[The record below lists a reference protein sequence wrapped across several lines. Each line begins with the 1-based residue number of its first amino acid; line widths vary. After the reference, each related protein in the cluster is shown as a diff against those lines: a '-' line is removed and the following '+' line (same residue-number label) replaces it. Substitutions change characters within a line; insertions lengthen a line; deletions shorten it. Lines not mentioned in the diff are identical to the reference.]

1 MDKEIISIEKLHD
14 KTQWMTWRFQ
24 VRVTLV
30 ASDIFDIVNG
40 SKVKP
45 SPGTTDAEQKLLA
58 DWKLKD
64 ARAQKIIVTT
74 IGQKFLLHILNCT
87 TSHEMWQKLHSVL
100 EQNNQ
105 TSIHLLQQKFFSF
118 AKDPND
124 DIATHIAKIETI
136 VQQLKDLGETITDS
150 MVLTRVIMTLPV
162 EYKHFISAWE
172 STEKSSQTIE
182 LLTNR
187 LMIEES
193 RVTNGIDGTVKS
205 EALLAKQNGGKL
217 RAKVNAKPTK
227 KKGKCFSCGIEGH
240 WKGQCKADKLRT
252 DNFSRSITSSSDGNK
267 GFFCEIEQIAETMDN
282 DHIWYAD
289 SGASSHMSNRRE
301 WFADFCEI
309 QPQEITIGS
318 GDKVYAIGRGNID
331 ILSFDGRKWIE
342 KRLLNALFVP
352 KLCTNLFSTTK
363 AMDNGHTLR
372 SNNSKLELLDGNR
385 VVAVGARRGTM
396 FHMLLKVIERSGE
409 MANVAESS
417 LTLKTWHKR
426 LGHQNAAHVRTFLK
440 GRGIKFIDEN
450 FDCSG
455 CSYGKNHRL
464 SFDVRIEKS
473 SKCGEII
480 HTDVCGPIEETSLN
494 GSRYFVIFKDDFS
507 HFRFVYFL
515 KHKSEV
521 LEKCKSFV
529 RLAEKEC
536 GHPIRILQSDNG
548 TEYVNNG
555 MKQFLDENGIRHRR
569 SVPYTP
575 EQNGSAERE
584 MRTIME
590 AARTMIHD
598 KDMSPKLWAEA
609 ANCAVFVLNRTGTST
624 VKDKTPFELWY
635 GKKADIQHF
644 RTFGT
649 QVFVHIPKE
658 QRRKLDAKS
667 KQCTFVGYDDNVKG
681 YRVLNANNRVE
692 IARDVRFVSDEY
704 SGVNVSIEMSQNAP
718 GECGEKVAGCGEK
731 VAGCG
736 EKVAECGQKVA
747 ECGENTA
754 EKGEKAAECGEKVAE
769 CGGIVAD
776 RGGNVAECDDRPD
789 DQRPSKVTRRRNTAL
804 CDLNETNVMQSRLRT
819 RRSSVSMVAML
830 AVENEPKTYEE
841 AVNSSERANWLAA
854 MQDEY
859 DSLIENGTWILVNR
873 PKNQKV
879 IDNKWVYKLKMNTDG
894 SIERFKARLVVRGFT
909 QVYGVDYEETFSP
922 VVRFVSVRAI
932 LALAAE
938 RKAKLRQF
946 DVKTAF
952 LHGELKENVYMC
964 QPTGFGDGS
973 QRVCKLQKSL
983 YGLKQASRC
992 WNRKFSGFI
1001 EKFGLV
1007 ASKSDPCVFIN
1018 NSIILAIFVDDGII
1032 AGNDDESIDCII
1044 EYLQENFEVKVIEV
1058 GCFLGLEID
1067 QLGDGSI
1074 FVHQTAYANRI
1085 LRKFEMEDCNPVSVP
1100 SDPNQTL
1107 SNEDG
1112 SEKSVYPYRQLIGS
1126 LMYLA
1131 IATRPDICY
1140 AVNNASRYLE
1150 RPSRMHEGAAKR
1162 IMKYVKGT
1170 SSFGLL
1176 YRSNGR
1182 QQIKCY
1188 SDADYAGD
1196 IDTRRSTTGFCFTI
1210 GSGVVSWNSE
1220 RQKSVSLSTTESEYV
1235 AASNAVKELVWF
1247 KRMLN
1252 ELSTDG
1258 SMESILYVDNQSAIR
1273 LIRNPEFH
1281 KRSKHIDVRYHFI
1294 REKFQEEEFQLEYV
1308 PTKDQIA
1315 DIFTKALPK
1324 ERFQTLRSLLGVVQI
1339 DK

>member
-1 MDKEIISIEKLHD
+1 MDKEIISIEKLHE
-14 KTQWMTWRFQ
+14 KSQWMTWRFQ

-40 SKVKP
+40 SKRKP
-45 SPGTTDAEQKLLA
+45 NPGTTEAEQKALA
-58 DWKLKD
+58 DWRQKD

-74 IGQKFLLHILNCT
+74 IGQKFLVHILNCT
-87 TSHEMWQKLHSVL
+87 TSHEMWQKLHSVF
-100 EQNNQ
+100 EQNSQ

-162 EYKHFISAWE
+162 EYKHFVSAWE

-193 RVTNGIDGTVKS
+193 RMSSGIDDAVKS
-205 EALLAKQNGGKL
+205 EALLAKQNGGKFHS
-217 RAKVNAKPTK
+217 RGKAKPAR
-227 KKGKCFSCGIEGH
+227 KKGKCFSCGGEGH
-240 WKGQCKADKLRT
+240 WKSQCKAEKSRK
-252 DNFSRSITSSSDGNK
+252 DNFSKSYASSSDENK
-267 GFFCEIEQIAETMDN
+267 GFFCDIDQIAETMDKGQT
-282 DHIWYAD
+282 WYAD

-301 WFADFCEI
+301 WFVDFSDM
-309 QPQEITIGS
+309 QPQEITIGN
-318 GDKVYAIGRGNID
+318 GDKVYAIGRGNIE
-331 ILSFDGRKWIE
+331 ILSFDGEKWIE
-342 KRLLNALFVP
+342 KRLLSVLFVP
-352 KLCTNLFSTTK
+352 KLCTNLFSSTK

-372 SNNSKLELLDGNR
+372 SDNSKLELLDKNR

-396 FHMLLKVIERSGE
+396 FHMLFKVVERGGQ

-426 LGHQNAAHVRTFLK
+426 MGHQNAAHVRSFLK
-440 GRGIKFIDEN
+440 SRGIKFVDEH

-455 CSYGKNHRL
+455 CSYGKSHRL
-464 SFDVRIEKS
+464 GFDARVNKS
-473 SKCGEII
+473 TKCGEIV
-480 HTDVCGPIEETSLN
+480 HTDVCGPIEEISLN
-494 GSRYFVIFKDDFS
+494 GSRYFVIFKDDYS

-521 LEKCKSFV
+521 FEKCKSFV

-548 TEYVNNG
+548 TEYVNDD
-555 MKQFLDENGIRHRR
+555 MKKFLDENGIRHRR

-598 KDMSPKLWAEA
+598 KDLSPKLWAEA
-609 ANCAVFVLNRTGTST
+609 VNCAVFVLNRTGTST
-624 VKDKTPFELWY
+624 VKDKTPFELWR
-635 GKKADIQHF
+635 GKRADIHHF

-649 QVFVHIPKE
+649 QVFVHIPKQ
-658 QRRKLDAKS
+658 QRRKLDAKA

-681 YRVLNANNRVE
+681 YRVLNENNRVE
-692 IARDVRFVSDEY
+692 IARDVRFVSDE
-704 SGVNVSIEMSQNAP
+704 SSEAIISTDCGENTAECSENVAECGEEAAEH
-718 GECGEKVAGCGEK
+718 GECGEEAAK
-731 VAGCG
+731 CG
-736 EKVAECGQKVA
+736 EKVAEGVNGPDGQA
-747 ECGENTA
+747 
-754 EKGEKAAECGEKVAE
+754 KGPAKITK
-769 CGGIVAD
+769 
-776 RGGNVAECDDRPD
+776 
-789 DQRPSKVTRRRNTAL
+789 RRNTAL
-804 CDLNETNVMQSRLRT
+804 CDVNETNVVGTRLRE
-819 RRSSVSMVAML
+819 RRPSVNMMAML
-830 AVENEPKTYEE
+830 AVEDEPKTYEE
-841 AVNSSERANWLAA
+841 AVNSAERANWLTA
-854 MQDEY
+854 MEDEY
-859 DSLIENGTWILVNR
+859 NSLIANGTWILVDK
-873 PKNQKV
+873 PTNQKI
-879 IDNKWVYKLKMNTDG
+879 IDNKWVFKLKRNTDG

-909 QVYGVDYEETFSP
+909 QEYGVDYEETFSP
-922 VVRFVSVRAI
+922 VVRFVSIRTI
-932 LALAAE
+932 LAMAAE
-938 RKAKLRQF
+938 KGAKLRQF

-952 LHGELKENVYMC
+952 LHGELSEDVYMC
-964 QPTGFGDGS
+964 QPAGFADGS
-973 QRVCKLQKSL
+973 QRVCKLRKSL

-992 WNRKFSGFI
+992 WNQKFSGFI

-1007 ASKSDPCVFIN
+1007 ASKSDPCVFTN

-1032 AGNDDESIDCII
+1032 AGKDDQSIDCII

-1067 QLGDGSI
+1067 RLSDGSI

-1085 LRKFEMEDCNPVSVP
+1085 LRKFHMENCNPVTVP
-1100 SDPNQTL
+1100 ADPNQTL
-1107 SNEDG
+1107 SSEDG

-1140 AVNNASRYLE
+1140 AVSNASRYLE
-1150 RPSRMHEGAAKR
+1150 RPSHMHENAAKR
-1162 IMKYVKGT
+1162 IVKYIKGT
-1170 SSFGLL
+1170 SDLGLL
-1176 YRSNGR
+1176 YRSDGTR
-1182 QQIKCY
+1182 RIIGF

-1196 IDTRRSTTGFCFTI
+1196 TDTRRSTTGFCFSI
-1210 GSGVVSWNSE
+1210 GNGVVSWSSE

-1252 ELSTDG
+1252 ELSPDDQ
-1258 SMESILYVDNQSAIR
+1258 MDSILYVDNQSAIR
-1273 LIRNPEFH
+1273 LIKNPEFH

-1294 REKFQEEEFQLEYV
+1294 RERFQEGEFQLEYV
-1308 PTKDQIA
+1308 PTNNQIA

-1324 ERFQTLRSLLGVVQI
+1324 ERFQALRSLLGVV
-1339 DK
+1339 KTKK